1 MSWKKLEEI
10 TQIDQL
16 IEESKTRPVVVF
28 KHSTRCSIS
37 SMAWNRITRSW
48 KEEDSQKVEPYYL
61 DLIAY
66 RGISDAISSR
76 FAVPH
81 ASPQVILIK
90 NGEAVYDTSHMGIN
104 YEELMDRSN

>member
-48 KEEDSQKVEPYYL
+48 KDEDSQKVEPYYL

-66 RGISDAISSR
+66 RAISDAIASR